1 MISLPTT
8 RRFAGTVYLPGPWK
22 LHHRAAAIYDSV
34 AETMQGGNMAQPTSL
49 EGLRKCWQ
57 KQWRANVS
65 WLVPA
70 FFLATLAACEQQKTP
85 PPPPVPEVIVATVAP
100 QVTPLTSDIV
110 AEIKAYREVE
120 LRPQVSGIVTKKYFQ
135 PGQRVKEGQLL
146 FTIDTRNYDEAVTN
160 AQANLAEAEAN
171 LARVRQDVERY
182 KPLLPDN
189 AIPRQ
194 TYDQTVAQ
202 ERQFK
207 AVVDAR
213 RSALASTKLQ
223 RSFADVRSPISGQ
236 IGLQQI
242 EVGGLAAAG
251 QTLLATVST
260 LDPVAAYFN
269 IAEVDYLALV
279 RRAGGDAES
288 AHSKHTAEHPIQLL
302 LADGS
307 VYAHPGEFDFAD
319 RALNPAT
326 GTLAL
331 RAIFPNPESLL
342 RPGMNVR
349 VRVVYDVAE
358 HAILVPQRSVTELLG
373 KYFVTVVDAEDKVEQ
388 VAVTP
393 GPRVGDLWVIQSGLK
408 GGERVVTD
416 GLQAVKP
423 GMVVKPVAAPQSGN
437 AVAPDPQ
444 P

>member
-1 MISLPTT
+1 MARPASL
-8 RRFAGTVYLPGPWK
+8 R
-22 LHHRAAAIYDSV
+22 
-34 AETMQGGNMAQPTSL
+34 E
-49 EGLRKCWQ
+49 LRHDRQ
-57 KQWRANVS
+57 TQWRWKAS
-65 WLVPA
+65 R
-70 FFLATLAACEQQKTP
+70 LAPLLLLAGLSGCEQQKAL
-85 PPPPVPEVIVATVAP
+85 PPPPVPEVIVQTVAA
-100 QVTPLTSDIV
+100 QATPLASDIV

-279 RRAGGDAES
+279 KRAGGDAES
-288 AHSKHTAEHPIQLL
+288 AHAKHNAEHPIQLL

-393 GPRVGDLWVIQSGLK
+393 GPRVGDLWVIQSGLN

-416 GLQAVKP
+416 GLQSIKP
-423 GMVVKPVAAPQSGN
+423 GMVVKPVSAQRTSDPI
-437 AVAPDPQ
+437 VPDSKP
-444 P
+444 

>member
-1 MISLPTT
+1 MAGATSR
-8 RRFAGTVYLPGPWK
+8 RRFSNYRDAPWRVH
-22 LHHRAAAIYDSV
+22 L
-34 AETMQGGNMAQPTSL
+34 
-49 EGLRKCWQ
+49 
-57 KQWRANVS
+57 S
-65 WLVPA
+65 WLTPLLL
-70 FFLATLAACEQQKTP
+70 LATLTGCDQKKALP
-85 PPPPVPEVIVATVAP
+85 PAPVPEVLVVTVAP
-100 QVTPLTSDIV
+100 QATPLSSDIV

-135 PGQRVKEGQLL
+135 PGQRVKEGELL
-146 FTIDTRNYDEAVTN
+146 FTIDTRNYDEAVVN

-223 RSFADVRSPISGQ
+223 RSHADVRSPISGQ
-236 IGLQQI
+236 IGLQQM
-242 EVGGLAAAG
+242 EVGGLATAG

-260 LDPVAAYFN
+260 LDPVVAYFN

-279 RRAGGDAES
+279 KRAGGIADA
-288 AHSKHTAEHPIQLL
+288 AHSQHTPERPIELL

-307 VYAHPGEFDFAD
+307 IYAHPGKFDFAD

-331 RAIFPNPESLL
+331 RAIFPNPENLL
-342 RPGMNVR
+342 RPGMNAR

-373 KYFVTVVDAEDKVEQ
+373 KYFVTVVDGDDKVEQ
-388 VAVTP
+388 IPVTA

-416 GLQAVKP
+416 GLQSVKP
-423 GMVVKPVAAPQSGN
+423 GMIVKPVPTEEIAQP
-437 AVAPDPQ
+437 AVPDPKQ
-444 P
+444 